1 MEKSSKKYL
10 IIIIALVLVILAMGI
25 YIIISYIND
34 NNVQIATED
43 DILPNMF
50 IQYTNNITSSMQKM
64 NKDFT
69 TFKDTGLEEGMEDE
83 YIIIENY
90 NDYILK
96 DILDVQINY
105 KGEAFVS
112 ISPKSKL
119 YENYGDKHKLKSD
132 VINAGIYNVGN
143 SDYSYIY
150 LVNKDGTVSYVDSSK
165 IYEENLIEVVQI
177 EGLKDIVSL
186 ISVTQL
192 VNSRVIAID
201 VYGNMHELSK

>member
-10 IIIIALVLVILAMGI
+10 IIIIALVLIILTLGI
-25 YIIISYIND
+25 YIIMNNTKAIPTNANVENNNISTGIS
-34 NNVQIATED
+34 E
-43 DILPNMF
+43 
-50 IQYTNNITSSMQKM
+50 YTNNITNSMKKM
-64 NKDFT
+64 DKDFT
-69 TFKDTGLEEGMEDE
+69 PFKDTGLEEGMEDD
-83 YIIIENY
+83 YIVIENH

-96 DILDVQINY
+96 DILNVQINY
-105 KGEAFVS
+105 KGEAFVN
-112 ISPKSKL
+112 ISPNTKL
-119 YENYGDKHKLKSD
+119 YKNYGDKHKLKSD

-186 ISVTQL
+186 VSVTQL
-192 VNSRVIAID
+192 ENSRVIAID
-201 VYGNMHELSK
+201 VYGNMHELNK